1 MPAGDWDPG
10 CYERIA
16 EELLPAAFAA
26 ISAAGPEPGEMVL
39 DVGCGS
45 GNAALLASQRGA
57 EVLGVDPAPR
67 LIEVARRQAAE
78 RGLDAVFE
86 VADAEHLP
94 VPDGSAHLVLS
105 VFGVIFAPD
114 ARAAAAEMARACAA
128 DGRIVLTA
136 WIPDEVISKVGRA
149 RAQAIA
155 AAVGSSPG
163 APYAWHDRTAVAELF
178 APYGFT
184 LEAREK
190 QLEFTAP
197 SAQEFLAGELRDHP
211 LWIAAR
217 ELLDPRGEMDALRAQ
232 ALEIL
237 EAGNE
242 DPHAFRVTSR
252 YALVIARREE
262 LPP

>member
-1 MPAGDWDPG
+1 VAIADWDPG
-10 CYERIA
+10 SYERIA
-16 EELLPAAFAA
+16 EQLLPAAFAA
-26 ISAAGPEPGEMVL
+26 VSAAGPEPGEMVL
-39 DVGCGS
+39 DIGCGT

-78 RGLDAVFE
+78 RGLDALFE

-114 ARAAAAEMARACAA
+114 AAAAAAEMSRACAA
-128 DGRIVLTA
+128 EGRIVLTA
-136 WIPDEVISKVGRA
+136 WIPDEVISKVARA
-149 RAQAIA
+149 RAQAVA
-155 AAVGSSPG
+155 GALGASGG
-163 APYAWHDRTAVAELF
+163 APYPWHEPAAVEALLG
-178 APYGFT
+178 PRGFT
-184 LEAREK
+184 VEAREK
-190 QLEFTAP
+190 HLEFTASSP
-197 SAQEFLAGELRDHP
+197 QAFLEDELRDHP

-217 ELLDPRGEMDALRAQ
+217 EALEPRGGMGVLLTQ
-232 ALEIL
+232 ALETL

-242 DPHAFRVTSR
+242 DPDAFRVTSR

-262 LPP
+262 LP